1 MEQPSFL
8 IISQKDIE
16 EFFPISEAIKINK
29 EAFLALVP
37 KKDENNQQVPQSTVP
52 DRLFLEINKK
62 NYSGMTL
69 IKPAHIFNQ
78 TALGLKVVS
87 VRPENAQKGLPTVP
101 GFVVLVNEET
111 GFLEGLLDGTYLT
124 AVNF

>member
-16 EFFPISEAIKINK
+16 EFFPIPEAIKINK